1 MGSIVIAVL
10 LLLGSL
16 AVMAAAIIHGDA
28 VQLVAGLLVQV
39 QSWLLLVIFRQR
51 KRVQPCPGRARSKRH
66 DPLAS

>member
-51 KRVQPCPGRARSKRH
+51 KRVQR
-66 DPLAS
+66 

>member
-1 MGSIVIAVL
+1 MTMGSIVIAVL

-51 KRVQPCPGRARSKRH
+51 KRVQR
-66 DPLAS
+66 